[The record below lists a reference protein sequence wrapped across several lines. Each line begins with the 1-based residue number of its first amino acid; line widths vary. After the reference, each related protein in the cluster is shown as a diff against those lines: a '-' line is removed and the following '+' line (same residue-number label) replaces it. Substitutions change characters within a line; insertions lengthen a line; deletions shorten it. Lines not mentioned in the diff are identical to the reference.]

1 MLTVVASTA
10 AYLRIRA
17 SGRLGVDD
25 YRRFEPA
32 FAAELKRVQAPIA
45 LLLDMQGFG
54 GWTVGGFLRDLAR
67 LGPPQPPHL
76 LEDRRRR
83 RQDLAPL
90 DHRRRRARLPR
101 PDEVLSRKRA
111 TPGRGLAR
119 PSFMKKPCPTGGHLL
134 SKLIDAE
141 SPRRSRR

>member
-32 FAAELKRVQAPIA
+32 FAAELERVQVPVA

-54 GWTVGGFLRDLAR
+54 GWTVGGFLRDLAWDLKNR
-67 LGPPQPPHL
+67 RTFSKIAVVG
-76 LEDRRRR
+76 DRRWHRWITAAA
-83 RQDLAPL
+83 APL
-90 DHRRRRARLPR
+90 FRAPMQYFRTA
-101 PDEVLSRKRA
+101 EA
-111 TPGRGLAR
+111 A
-119 PSFMKKPCPTGGHLL
+119 
-134 SKLIDAE
+134 IDWLGTAG
-141 SPRRSRR
+141 